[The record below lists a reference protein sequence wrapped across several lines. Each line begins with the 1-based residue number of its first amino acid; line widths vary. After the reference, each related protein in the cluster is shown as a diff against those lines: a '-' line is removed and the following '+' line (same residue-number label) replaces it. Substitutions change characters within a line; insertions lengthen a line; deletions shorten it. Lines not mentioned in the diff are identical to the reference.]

1 MLSISNPYDSP
12 RDSTPI
18 AIVWRWAAPCS
29 SPSRRRISTRVTMR
43 PRRLSTPA
51 ISADASGT
59 FVRRSGAKTSCTRR
73 IGRPN
78 SWPPI
83 SAVTYSCRVWW
94 MFSLMARTSR
104 RPTEVGLLLEC
115 RDQPLPIELGN
126 EIMETHA
133 TTALDR
139 FRRYHR
145 RQRDDRQFGSARVG
159 PHDLGE
165 LEAIHIRHF
174 DIGDGHIE

>member
-1 MLSISNPYDSP
+1 MLSISKQWHSP

-18 AIVWRWAAPCS
+18 AIVWLWPAPCS

-51 ISADASGT
+51 ISAGASGT

-73 IGRPN
+73 ICRPN

-94 MFSLMARTSR
+94 VSLMAHTSCG
-104 RPTEVGLLLEC
+104 PTEVGLFLEC
-115 RDQPLPIELGN
+115 RDQPLPIELGD
-126 EIMETHA
+126 EIMESHA
-133 TTALDR
+133 AAALDR
-139 FRRYHR
+139 FGRHHR
-145 RQRDDRQFGSARVG
+145 GQRDDRQFGSARVG

-165 LEAIHIRHF
+165 LEATHIRHF